1 MARTSNS
8 KIIYDQDKYKALLP
22 KYVDVL
28 DKLISKYPAVDG
40 STLGNLVN
48 FQENKDLAKHRWLD
62 YKQGYADGLVRSIIG
77 QASIPSGGII
87 LDPFCG
93 VGTTNLTAQ
102 SMGYSSVGLDIN
114 PIAILTAEVKTH
126 YYSESEIQEIENTI
140 KDLSIPLEEYK
151 MPESKVL
158 STSFTPKVYKEFL
171 RIRKFV
177 DSIPDGYI
185 QKFFRLCLISII
197 DCCSLKVK
205 DGNGLKIKKNP
216 PQIDSV
222 IRIFK
227 EKAIMMITDIKS
239 FNVDLYVR
247 IKHGSSLDENTYS
260 DIKNIDLCLFSP
272 PYANCFDYCEV
283 YKLELWISG
292 FVNNYSDFEKY
303 RAVAMRSH
311 VNSKF
316 DHRLANS
323 FEDVEII
330 SEMIRTFNVWNKN
343 IPDMIKGYFD
353 DTKKVL
359 SNIFGVLKKGSSCY
373 VVVANSAYKGNIV
386 PTDLLIAEIAETL
399 GYKVNRLIAARKIR
413 SSSQQMNGFGDKY
426 NFLMRESIVEL
437 LKL

>member
-1 MARTSNS
+1 MARISNS
-8 KIIYDQDKYKALLP
+8 KIIYNQDKYKVLLP
-22 KYVDVL
+22 KYVGIL
-28 DKLISKYPAVDG
+28 DRLITKYPSVDG

-62 YKQGYADGLVRSIIG
+62 YKQGYADGLVRSIIS
-77 QASIPSGGII
+77 QAGIPSGGIV

-102 SMGYSSVGLDIN
+102 SMGFKSVGLDVN

-126 YYSESEIQEIENTI
+126 YYSENEIQTIEAVLKN
-140 KDLSIPLEEYK
+140 LCIPSEAYK

-158 STSFTPKVYKEFL
+158 STSFTPEVYDEFL

-177 DSIPDGYI
+177 DDIRDEYI

-197 DCCSLKVK
+197 DRCSLKVK

-216 PQIDSV
+216 PKIDSV
-222 IRIFK
+222 IEIFK
-227 EKAIMMITDIKS
+227 EKALMMVNDIKS
-239 FNVDLYVR
+239 FNVNLDAR
-247 IKHGSSLDENTYS
+247 IKYGSSLDENTFS
-260 DIKNIDLCLFSP
+260 DIENIDLCVFSP

-292 FVNNYSDFEKY
+292 FVNCYADFEKY
-303 RAVAMRSH
+303 RSIAMRSH

-316 DHRLANS
+316 DHNIINS

-343 IPDMIKGYFD
+343 IPDMLKGYFD

-359 SNIFGVLKKGSSCY
+359 SNIYNVLKKGSSCY

-399 GYKVNRLIAARKIR
+399 GYKVKRIIAARKIR